1 MKRQGAFC
9 YTELRYN
16 KTMKG
21 ITVAELIEQLKQLPQ
36 DMIVMQEEVSDS
48 GWSEEVPVQ
57 RAVVTPMWESSD
69 YLDWSRQRPLPPVTN
84 KTHCVTFE

>member
-1 MKRQGAFC
+1 
-9 YTELRYN
+9 
-16 KTMKG
+16 MKG

-57 RAVVTPMWESSD
+57 RAVVTPRWESSA
-69 YLDWSRQRPLPPVTN
+69 YLNWSRQRPLPPVTN
-84 KTHCVTFE
+84 KTHCVTFQ